1 MTRRLLIAGVGN
13 LFLGDDAFGCEVTRR
28 LKRSHPRPGAG
39 IELRDFGVSVR
50 ALGYELADRRAAEGG
65 ERIVIVDAVA
75 TGAAPGTLQL
85 FDLGAAAEQGAP
97 LVTHHA
103 QGLAQALHTAR
114 ALGARLDGTYLI
126 GCEPDCF
133 EPSLVPQGDFLS
145 GGPGGALLHGV
156 GELTPHVEAAAERC
170 VALLHQLIEQ
180 PERDLVTLCLN

>member
-75 TGAAPGTLQL
+75 TGALPGTLQL

-103 QGLAQALHTAR
+103 QGLAEALHTAR
-114 ALGARLDGTYLI
+114 ALGARLDGTYLL

-133 EPSLVPQGDFLS
+133 EPSL
-145 GGPGGALLHGV
+145 V

-180 PERDLVTLCLN
+180 PERDLVALCLN